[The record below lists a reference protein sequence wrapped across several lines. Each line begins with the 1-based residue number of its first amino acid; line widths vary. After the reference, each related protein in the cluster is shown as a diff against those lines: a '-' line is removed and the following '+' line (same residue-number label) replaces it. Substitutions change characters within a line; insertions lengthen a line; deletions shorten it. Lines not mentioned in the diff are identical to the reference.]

1 MKDLERKKYLGWLRK
16 QKNQPLVKVITG
28 VRGCGKT
35 ALLRRFQEELAEE
48 NAGKARVLAV
58 DLESPEFEDLTD
70 CEALNRYL
78 ETQIEE
84 GQSCFVFLDEIQH
97 VENWEATAAWA
108 CI

>member
-70 CEALNRYL
+70 CEDLNRYL
-78 ETQIEE
+78 ETQMSL
-84 GQSCFVFLDEIQH
+84 GT
-97 VENWEATAAWA
+97 WEKSFRSSGRKVGSSGNAAPFFS
-108 CI
+108 